1 MGLRDP
7 EGVIR
12 TLLVVCL
19 VLAGILAS
27 NAHYAHKSHRAA
39 AETVLRD
46 YAAVAAEAF
55 VERLA
60 SEIGYYGYYPIAR
73 ALRGYE
79 RGAPRPER
87 QALAMSGDEQLR
99 QAASLIRTAFVFDAG
114 AKSWVERPDAL
125 TKQVD
130 AWLRERLRPPSE
142 EELAARRRAMRD
154 FTVAQW
160 DGAGRR
166 RTFLFTSAA
175 ADPQLLVGAEIDQ
188 AALAERVAESY
199 ARGPLL
205 PTALADGRATNDR
218 LFVRVHQER
227 SGHDL
232 FSAGSARYDA
242 GLNVERRFSAAYG
255 GIGSDLVLT
264 VSIPRN
270 SAAALVSGGLPA
282 TRLPMLL
289 GLLAACAGLVIGA
302 IVLVR
307 REQALQELRSE
318 FVSRA
323 SHELRTPLTQLRMF
337 SETLL
342 LDRVRSDDERRRAL
356 EILDQEARRLAH
368 LVENLLQFSRRER
381 RSLTVSREMRD
392 LEPLVRDVASGFGP
406 LARSEGATLRL
417 CVEPVRALVDSDAV
431 RQILLNL
438 LDNAVKYGSREQ
450 TIEIGLAR
458 ENGNARLWVQD
469 EGPGVPTRDRARIFG
484 SFARLEA
491 ARRSNVAGTGIGLA
505 LVKELSKLHA
515 GDAWV
520 EDGPGG
526 GARFVVELAGA
537 EAGS

>member
-1 MGLRDP
+1 M
-7 EGVIR
+7 IR

-19 VLAGILAS
+19 ALAGVLAS

-87 QALAMSGDEQLR
+87 QALETSGDERLQR
-99 QAASLIRTAFVFDAG
+99 AASLVRTSFVFDAA
-114 AKSWVERPDAL
+114 AKSWVERPDEL
-125 TKQVD
+125 TEQVD

-142 EELAARRRAMRD
+142 QELAARRRAMRD
-154 FTVAQW
+154 FTLVHW
-160 DGAGRR
+160 DGAGGRR
-166 RTFLFTSAA
+166 SFLFTPAA

-188 AALAERVAESY
+188 AVLAERFAESY

-218 LFVRVHQER
+218 LFVRIDQER
-227 SGHDL
+227 SDHHL

-242 GLNVERRFSAAYG
+242 GLTVERRFPAAYG
-255 GIGSDLVLT
+255 GIGADLVLT
-264 VSIPRN
+264 VSIPRD

-289 GLLAACAGLVIGA
+289 GLLAACAGLVVGA

-342 LDRVRSDDERRRAL
+342 LDRVRSDAERRRAL

-368 LVENLLQFSRRER
+368 LVENLLQFSRKER
-381 RSLTVSREMRD
+381 RSLTVSREMRE

-406 LARSEGATLRL
+406 LARSEGATLSLR
-417 CVEPVRALVDSDAV
+417 VEPVRALVDSDAV

-438 LDNAVKYGSREQ
+438 LDNALKYGSREQ

-458 ENGNARLWVQD
+458 EKGNARLWVQD
-469 EGPGVPTRDRARIFG
+469 EGPGVPTRDRIRIFG

-537 EAGS
+537 ESGS